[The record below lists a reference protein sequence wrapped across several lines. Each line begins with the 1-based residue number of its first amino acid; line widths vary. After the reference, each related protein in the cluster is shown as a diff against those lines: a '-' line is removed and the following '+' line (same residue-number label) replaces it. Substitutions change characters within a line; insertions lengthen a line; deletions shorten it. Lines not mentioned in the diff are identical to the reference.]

1 MTLGQT
7 DPELLRQLDDAKT
20 SGEPVTAV
28 VKLRRTAGKPPE
40 PAAVQEQTQRAVDRT
55 IQTTGEHPD
64 DVHVMSRLSVAYVSG
79 SEKFLREFVEQP
91 EVASAVAN
99 QTKQTSTGRGAAA
112 TDDAPQHDAPQHD
125 AAQHDAAQHD
135 ADSTDTV
142 DTVDAVDDALGTPT
156 PAAGPA
162 SGRSNGRTSHSP
174 D

>member
-1 MTLGQT
+1 MALGQT

-99 QTKQTSTGRGAAA
+99 QTKETSTARGAAA
-112 TDDAPQHDAPQHD
+112 TDDAAQHD

-135 ADSTDTV
+135 AAQDDADSADTV
-142 DTVDAVDDALGTPT
+142 DTVDAALGTPT
-156 PAAGPA
+156 PAGPA

>member
-1 MTLGQT
+1 MTMGQT

-112 TDDAPQHDAPQHD
+112 TDDAPQHDA
-125 AAQHDAAQHD
+125 AQHDAAQHD